1 MLDRAKFKETL
12 ENVAEIIRTT
22 PEPMSQ
28 DEVLAYFADMELN
41 EEQKK
46 LVFAYLTTPQE
57 DGAQAEATKSVD
69 SEAEAMQDTESYTA
83 HIDETEGE
91 DIPDMFAADVFG
103 EDEIAESPI
112 LQMYLDELALLPI
125 YTKVQEDE
133 LYDRL
138 IAGDQTVIQPLADC
152 WLGRVLNQAKRH
164 REAKAV
170 LEDIIQEGNM
180 GLFLELQKLLG
191 SKTKVDFRSLLSDS
205 IEKSMW
211 AFIVESGER
220 EDEGNTVVGK
230 VSLVQEAKKILE
242 EQFERG
248 ATTKE
253 LADFT
258 KMQADE
264 LEGVLNLIEKANRS

>member
-28 DEVLAYFADMELN
+28 DEVLACFADMELN

-57 DGAQAEATKSVD
+57 DEAQ
-69 SEAEAMQDTESYTA
+69 AEAMQDTESYTA

-91 DIPDMFAADVFG
+91 DIPDMSAADVFG